1 MPIENVILTTDNCRY
16 CLMCRHVASIE
27 HVTHRETLSPH
38 GIALVIASVR
48 RGLLR
53 WNADPG
59 GWFNSAAD
67 NGNSRAPCVF
77 DQPLPEAIAAVRAEI
92 VAQKLA
98 PAVVYDLDARFN
110 EWSTPFKQQK
120 PQPVAGRGGVALFGG
135 DAAQYLWPATVTAA
149 P

>member
-38 GIALVIASVR
+38 GI
-48 RGLLR
+48 
-53 WNADPG
+53 
-59 GWFNSAAD
+59 
-67 NGNSRAPCVF
+67 SRALCVF